1 MIRVQAV
8 KHYSER
14 GAGTPPQN
22 FKTGNFSRSCTDR
35 GIKQPKSFV
44 DLFNGSRTKALPLC
58 MSLEPTLQTS
68 RGVGQRPGNRRFFSL
83 AFPNNAKHCSR
94 EVLRSCKARLPSVT
108 AKKNFML
115 NRRAI
120 QRRLRSLKEKRLRL

>member
-1 MIRVQAV
+1 MSVIRMQAV

-35 GIKQPKSFV
+35 GIKQQKSFTRHAPTKAV
-44 DLFNGSRTKALPLC
+44 SSKKVSPAFSNGRRTKALPLC

-68 RGVGQRPGNRRFFSL
+68 RVWGNAPRA
-83 AFPNNAKHCSR
+83 AFLFISISEQCEA
-94 EVLRSCKARLPSVT
+94 LFA
-108 AKKNFML
+108 
-115 NRRAI
+115 
-120 QRRLRSLKEKRLRL
+120 